1 MLDGTTDGRPNSK
14 LELDIVEHYISSV
27 AHKIQV
33 LKKKIED
40 MYQPAHASAS
50 AATLAEILKR
60 ILSRFF
66 DELKSLREEIETQP
80 VEDTLRQVQTI
91 HLVNSAIVPA
101 LVEAMRMAYSNSP
114 IASIVEAYQEIANLV
129 QYGTQTII
137 HPTWDYNA
145 SFDEI
150 IADLKAMTGSL
161 GRETG
166 QAIFSGAPLSFVI
179 ITYPIAEQEM
189 VLRQA
194 CMAHEVGHFIYLTE
208 RLAGQLMDRPLFD
221 EVDRMQI
228 ETSVRTQQSVENKDR
243 LLKEANTLAGE
254 IVSYWLR
261 EIAADFFGVC
271 VLGPAYLLAF
281 ADVSFTQR
289 YSIPVKLHRTHPP
302 VQLRKEIMGGLV
314 EEFYLAPIRSG
325 QGHRRLEAT
334 EERVFG
340 TVCDWIHYLVQSDL
354 EQFTNIDSA
363 PDIPPQVVESIYAG
377 LKRACQRVVASL
389 KQNYPEHPKAQK
401 WFCTTRDV
409 VDALELQALLSAGLT
424 PTQLYSDAGRD
435 PSFAAVMNS
444 GWFHFIY
451 ARQDY
456 QYFGSDGYEPHWD
469 DVRDSYV
476 SLQNLIAKA
485 VESLQFKK
493 EFQRRK
499 GVSGATKQQ

>member
-1 MLDGTTDGRPNSK
+1 MPEGTADGRPNSK
-14 LELDIVEHYISSV
+14 LELDIVEHYVSSV
-27 AHKIQV
+27 AHRMQV
-33 LKKKIED
+33 LQKRIED
-40 MYQPAHASAS
+40 LYRPLHASAS
-50 AATLAEILKR
+50 VATLADILKR

-66 DELKSLREEIETQP
+66 DELRSVHEEIETQP
-80 VEDTLRQVQTI
+80 VEDTLRQIQTI
-91 HLVNSAIVPA
+91 HYVNSAILPA
-101 LVEAMRMAYSNSP
+101 LVEAMRTADSNSP

-150 IADLKAMTGSL
+150 ISDLKAMTGSL

-377 LKRACQRVVASL
+377 LKRAC
-389 KQNYPEHPKAQK
+389 
-401 WFCTTRDV
+401 F
-409 VDALELQALLSAGLT
+409 
-424 PTQLYSDAGRD
+424 
-435 PSFAAVMNS
+435 
-444 GWFHFIY
+444 
-451 ARQDY
+451 
-456 QYFGSDGYEPHWD
+456 
-469 DVRDSYV
+469 
-476 SLQNLIAKA
+476 
-485 VESLQFKK
+485 
-493 EFQRRK
+493 
-499 GVSGATKQQ
+499 